1 MARFNE
7 IDIKPVPA
15 TEISTSAVA
24 SEAPSLLPPGK
35 KWSLVWHDEFNGT
48 EIDKTKW
55 MCRESFWGADFPAF
69 AHDYEGVEMTG
80 NGTVRLHLLRKGDD
94 FCSPQGLPHWV
105 CPDLV
110 RAQSCHTA
118 PDPQS

>member
-15 TEISTSAVA
+15 TLAATVAVDG
-24 SEAPSLLPPGK
+24 EALSLLPSGK
-35 KWSLVWHDEFNGT
+35 RWNLVWHDEFNGT

-69 AHDYEGVEMTG
+69 AHDFEGAIIFVFLG
-80 NGTVRLHLLRKGDD
+80 
-94 FCSPQGLPHWV
+94 FFF
-105 CPDLV
+105 
-110 RAQSCHTA
+110 
-118 PDPQS
+118 